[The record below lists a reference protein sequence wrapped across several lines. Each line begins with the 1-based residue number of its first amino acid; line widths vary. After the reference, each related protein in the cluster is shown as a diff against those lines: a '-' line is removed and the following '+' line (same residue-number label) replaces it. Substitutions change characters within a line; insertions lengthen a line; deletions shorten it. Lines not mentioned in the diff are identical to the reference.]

1 MYKFSYFTENNNDA
15 VIAFMKENSFAIIT
29 AIGEI
34 YPVATQVP
42 LFIDINEEG
51 KIFLTG
57 HIMRKTDHH
66 KAFEKN
72 DLVLVLFTGPHT
84 YVSASWYTHP
94 QTASTWNYMTVH
106 AKGKITL
113 LDEAATYEAIKNITN
128 KYEGTTTAAAFHKM
142 DDDYIASMLK
152 AIVAFSIEVESIE
165 NVFKLSQNRDEQSKK
180 NIIEA
185 LQQRPDD
192 NSKMIAAEMKKRM

>member
-1 MYKFSYFTENNNDA
+1 MYKLSYFIENNNDA
-15 VIAFMKENSFAIIT
+15 VIAFMMENSFATIT
-29 AIGEI
+29 AFGED

-42 LFIDINEEG
+42 LFVDINEQG
-51 KIFLTG
+51 KILLSG

-72 DLVLVLFTGPHT
+72 DHVLVLFTGPHT
-84 YVSASWYTHP
+84 YVSASWYSNP
-94 QTASTWNYMTVH
+94 QSASTWNYMTVH

-113 LDEAATYEAIKNITN
+113 LDEAATYEAIKNITD
-128 KYEGTTTAAAFHKM
+128 KYEGKETAAAFHKM
-142 DDDYIASMLK
+142 SDEYISAMLK

-165 NVFKLSQNRDEQSKK
+165 NVFKLSQNKDEQNKK
-180 NIIEA
+180 QIIEA

-192 NSKMIAAEMKKRM
+192 NSKMIAAEMIKRL

>member
-1 MYKFSYFTENNNDA
+1 MYKLAHFTENDNDA

-29 AIGEI
+29 AIGET

-42 LFIDINEEG
+42 LFIDITEEG

-72 DLVLVLFTGPHT
+72 EHVLVLFTGPHT
-84 YVSASWYTHP
+84 YVSASWYTNP
-94 QTASTWNYMTVH
+94 QSASTWNYMTVH

-113 LDEAATYEAIKNITN
+113 LDEAATYEAIKNITE
-128 KYEGTTTAAAFHKM
+128 KYEGRETAAAFHKM
-142 DDDYIASMLK
+142 DDAYITAMLK
-152 AIVAFSIEVESIE
+152 AIIAFSIEVESME

-192 NSKMIAAEMKKRM
+192 NSKMIAAEMIKRL

>member
-1 MYKFSYFTENNNDA
+1 MYKLAHFTETDNNA
-15 VIAFMKENSFAIIT
+15 VIEFMRANSFAIIT
-29 AIGEI
+29 AIGDT

-72 DLVLVLFTGPHT
+72 ENVLVLFTGPHT
-84 YVSASWYTHP
+84 YVSASWYTTP

-113 LDEAATYEAIKNITN
+113 LDEAATYEAIKNITE
-128 KYEGTTTAAAFHKM
+128 KYEGKETAAAFHKM
-142 DDDYIASMLK
+142 EEGYIAAMLK
-152 AIVAFSIEVESIE
+152 AIIAFSIEVESIE

-192 NSKMIAAEMKKRM
+192 NSKMIAEEMIKRL

>member
-1 MYKFSYFTENNNDA
+1 MYKLSYFTENNNDT

-29 AIGEI
+29 AFGES

-42 LFIDINEEG
+42 LFIDINSAG
-51 KIFLTG
+51 KILLTG
-57 HIMRKTDHH
+57 HIMHKTDHH

-72 DLVLVLFTGPHT
+72 DHVLVLFTGPHT
-84 YVSASWYTHP
+84 YVSASWYTNP
-94 QTASTWNYMTVH
+94 QMASTWNYMTVH

-113 LDEAATYEAIKNITN
+113 LDEAATYEAIKNITD
-128 KYEGTTTAAAFHKM
+128 KYEGRETAAAFHKM
-142 DDDYIASMLK
+142 DGYYIASMLK
-152 AIVAFSIEVESIE
+152 AIIAFSIEVESIE

-185 LQQRPDD
+185 LQQKPDD
-192 NSKMIAAEMKKRM
+192 HSKMIAAEMIKRL

>member
-1 MYKFSYFTENNNDA
+1 MYKLAHFTETDNDA
-15 VIAFMKENSFAIIT
+15 VVAFMKENSFAIIT
-29 AIGEI
+29 AVGET

-42 LFIDINEEG
+42 LFIDTNEEG

-72 DLVLVLFTGPHT
+72 STVLVLFTGPHT

-94 QTASTWNYMTVH
+94 QSASTWNYMTVH
-106 AKGKITL
+106 AKGKISL

-128 KYEGTTTAAAFHKM
+128 KYEGVKTAAAFHQM
-142 DDDYIASMLK
+142 DDEYIASMLK
-152 AIVAFSIEVESIE
+152 AIIAFSIEVESIE

-192 NSKMIAAEMKKRM
+192 NSKMIAAEMIKRL

>member
-1 MYKFSYFTENNNDA
+1 MYKLSYFTENNNDA
-15 VIAFMKENSFAIIT
+15 VIDFMKENSFATIT
-29 AIGEI
+29 AMGDA

-42 LFIDINEEG
+42 LFIDITEEG
-51 KIFLTG
+51 KILLSG

-72 DLVLVLFTGPHT
+72 EHVLVLFTGPHT
-84 YVSASWYTHP
+84 YVSASWYTNP

-113 LDEAATYEAIKNITN
+113 LDEAATYQAIKNITE

-142 DDDYIASMLK
+142 EDDYIAAMLK
-152 AIVAFSIEVESIE
+152 AIVAFSIEVESLE

-192 NSKMIAAEMKKRM
+192 HSKRIAAEMKKRM

>member
-1 MYKFSYFTENNNDA
+1 MYKFSYFTENDNDT

-29 AIGEI
+29 AIGET

-84 YVSASWYTHP
+84 YVSASWYNNP

-113 LDEAATYEAIKNITN
+113 LDEAATYEAIKNITD
-128 KYEGTTTAAAFHKM
+128 KYEGKETAAAFHKM
-142 DDDYIASMLK
+142 EDDYIASMLK
-152 AIVAFSIEVESIE
+152 PIVAFSIEVETID

-192 NSKMIAAEMKKRM
+192 NSKMIAAEMIKRL

>member
-1 MYKFSYFTENNNDA
+1 MYKFSYFTETDNAA
-15 VIAFMKENSFAIIT
+15 VIAFMKENSFATII
-29 AIGEI
+29 AAGET

-51 KIFLTG
+51 KIILSG

-72 DLVLVLFTGPHT
+72 DHVLVMFTGPHA
-84 YVSASWYTHP
+84 YVSASWYTNP
-94 QTASTWNYMTVH
+94 QSASTWNYMTVQ

-113 LDEAATYEAIKNITN
+113 LDEAATYEAIKNITDQ
-128 KYEGTTTAAAFHKM
+128 YEGNETAAGFHKM
-142 DDDYIASMLK
+142 EADYITAMLK
-152 AIVAFSIEVESIE
+152 AIIAFSIEVESIE
-165 NVFKLSQNRDEQSKK
+165 NTFKLSQNKDEQTKK

-185 LQQRPDD
+185 LQKRPDD
-192 NSKMIAAEMKKRM
+192 HSKMIAAEMIRRL